1 MGIPERPHYYN
12 QQGIHVP
19 DGLTKPAR
27 KRKDRPAL
35 PTLVLVLWIPT
46 MVAAGALGFTLAP
59 RNAAVPG
66 DLAAVADAL
75 VPVMAEH
82 PECGPLNLQLAFTE
96 SVAAIHVQA
105 QGAAGLNEVETR
117 EFDIAPDGYDQ
128 DLHVWMFLGRK
139 CG

>member
-1 MGIPERPHYYN
+1 MGIPERPDYYN

-35 PTLVLVLWIPT
+35 PTLVLALWLPT
-46 MVAAGALGFTLAP
+46 VVAAGTLGFTLAP
-59 RNAAVPG
+59 RSTPIPG

-96 SVAAIHVQA
+96 GVAAQHVQA
-105 QGAAGLNEVETR
+105 QAVAGMNEVETR
-117 EFDIAPDGYDQ
+117 EFDIEPDGYEQ
-128 DLHVWMFLGRK
+128 RFHVWMFLARQ